1 MDFKKTT
8 LAFVIGSSILSS
20 VWSEL
25 YMGKSYDAAG
35 CPCDLEFFGNKNI
48 KFWIYPI
55 IVPILFGLFNVLNV
69 FLQFQFQEMNPWLIA
84 SAVGGV
90 FGLLLSLAGRFGF
103 DFPRKVFKM
112 KTKEQQA
119 SVHWKAPIFYA
130 LIFAVVVQ
138 SLNYFL
144 G

>member
-1 MDFKKTT
+1 M
-8 LAFVIGSSILSS
+8 
-20 VWSEL
+20 
-25 YMGKSYDAAG
+25 
-35 CPCDLEFFGNKNI
+35 
-48 KFWIYPI
+48 
-55 IVPILFGLFNVLNV
+55 